1 MLSWIILVVAG
12 AIITG
17 LMFYSFGIVLFS
29 KNKYDDAKKADKEK
43 IHVTTEKF
51 RSRFVGRA

>member
-1 MLSWIILVVAG
+1 MLSWIILIVLG

-29 KNKYDDAKKADKEK
+29 KNKYDDAKKTDKEK
-43 IHVTTEKF
+43 IHATTEKF
-51 RSRFVGRA
+51 RSKSVGRA